1 MKNLKWSFLVVF
13 GLIAIF
19 FGVQR
24 LEPQAERLNIAGQ
37 ELPAPRDLPPFK
49 LVDSEGSSF
58 ELTNLHNKWSIIF
71 FGFSRCTTTCPMVMA
86 YFKSEIAKLSASDL
100 KQLQFVLVSV
110 DPKHDQPEILRVF
123 VKRYDPA
130 IRGVSGSEEELKSLG
145 AGFLTGFTKEQQDP
159 KNVDVYMM
167 AHTPK
172 FFLVDPKGQW
182 RAVYDPPLASGL
194 LAADLQKVLVAKDKA
209 NSRSSRDLHALDSS
223 RG

>member
-1 MKNLKWSFLVVF
+1 MKHLKWPFLMVF

-19 FGVQR
+19 FIIQR
-24 LEPQAERLNIAGQ
+24 LEIAAGKELPAPQ
-37 ELPAPRDLPPFK
+37 ELPAFE
-49 LVDSEGSSF
+49 LVDIDGTTF
-58 ELTNLHNKWSIIF
+58 DKTALRNKWSVVF

-86 YFKSEIAKLSASDL
+86 YFKTEIAKLSASDL

-110 DPKHDQPEILRVF
+110 DPEHDKPEILRDF

-130 IRGVSGSEEELKSLG
+130 IRGVSGSEEQLKVLG
-145 AGFLTGFTKEQQDP
+145 AGFHTGFAKEQQDP
-159 KNVDVYMM
+159 KNIDVYMM

-172 FFLVDPKGQW
+172 FFLVDPNGQW

-194 LAADLQKVLVAKDKA
+194 LAADLQKVLSAKVEA
-209 NSRSSRDLHALDSS
+209 NHLSSQDIQPSDSS

>member
-1 MKNLKWSFLVVF
+1 MKHLKWPFLMVF

-19 FGVQR
+19 FVVQR
-24 LEPQAERLNIAGQ
+24 LEPQAERLDIAGK
-37 ELPAPRDLPPFK
+37 ELPAPRDLPAFK
-49 LVDSEGSSF
+49 LVDNEGGSF
-58 ELTNLHNKWSIIF
+58 DKTDLQSKWSVVF
-71 FGFSRCTTTCPMVMA
+71 FGFSRCLTTCPMVMA

-110 DPKHDQPEILRVF
+110 DPEHDQPEILRDF

-130 IRGVSGSEEELKSLG
+130 IRGVSGSEEQLKVLG
-145 AGFLTGFTKEQQDP
+145 AGFHTGFAKEQQDP
-159 KNVDVYMM
+159 TDVDVYMM

-194 LAADLQKVLVAKDKA
+194 LAADLQKVLAAKVEA
-209 NSRSSRDLHALDSS
+209 NHLSSQDIQPLDSS
-223 RG
+223 RS